1 MPGRRGVLALVLA
14 LCLTVCVQL
23 PWAIRRTADEA
34 DETFEVGDR
43 VLITSGKYKLCSG
56 EVLEL
61 RAEKEKAKVLRSCN
75 GSTQSGAWWYS
86 FGQIEA
92 LEEEEP
98 ASEELGKE
106 PDNTPAS
113 RDFEVIQDTE
123 YLQRHP
129 LCDRYRDQ
137 APVNAKATPPRLAGR
152 VVVRRGQT
160 FLVRARGTVHADHAA
175 MVFLASKPGV
185 ESETVIGRP
194 GIIEDGSIRLEVPAD
209 APVGEYELRLV
220 VGDHQATA
228 LGFIV
233 IFNPFTCRQCPE
245 SAGRRRK
252 LKAEFIAEY
261 VGGEQG
267 LLWQGLSD
275 DYGANVWQHDP
286 FRAANL
292 LISLSLLADLPLELR
307 SDSSAIARHLTYA
320 IGERVC
326 YGKWG
331 EGNYATG
338 RPYRGYRCRTKKYLQ
353 RKGKA
358 NEWSKIC
365 SDPSSWTS
373 SSPILEQHWGLV
385 QSGSKATS
393 VQYCQCFVFSG
404 VMTTIGRALGIAT
417 RSVTNFQSAHDT
429 NADRGISKFFFAAS
443 DGAWSP
449 AECPEDLCPA
459 WCLSQAKAAEKG
471 CQLTSCKKQ
480 LSTGRGFTGMCASC
494 MPCVPCSSNSDSV
507 WSFHVWNEMYFART
521 EPGADGWQ
529 AVDATPQEES
539 GGRFQ
544 MGPAAVKQ
552 VKQGTS
558 DCFDTDFVIGEVNG
572 DVKLFVY
579 SVPDFSDTAKE
590 EAAANGRFVLHMGDP
605 LYSGIRW
612 YSDPFG
618 DIFNTIGFKAITKE
632 PGAISAAC
640 LADPTQC
647 QEEELDLT
655 PFYKKCPN
663 PLRRG
668 ASCRAGPARSKAQCR
683 EPGASSNSSS
693 FLESGATEG
702 EAEGRDMAR
711 QLQELSDVQDV
722 TVDFSS
728 FLPGG
733 SIVMERDLP
742 LKLSFRNSGS
752 QRRTIRFLVS
762 ATGCDYRGRP
772 VVHMETRRKKYAM
785 RLPLE
790 GRETLMQRELELAP
804 GGEYTFQHTVAAA
817 NLDADLLSS
826 LEINAADGT
835 FFLQFHVSALVVE
848 TGQRFAHE
856 PRRRLA
862 ERQ

>member
-326 YGKWG
+326 YGSLGISLAITAFRNSCASSRTSRSCLMFLPDMLARKWG

-353 RKGKA
+353 RKGA
-358 NEWSKIC
+358 
-365 SDPSSWTS
+365 
-373 SSPILEQHWGLV
+373 GL
-385 QSGSKATS
+385 S
-393 VQYCQCFVFSG
+393 FE
-404 VMTTIGRALGIAT
+404 AL
-417 RSVTNFQSAHDT
+417 S
-429 NADRGISKFFFAAS
+429 
-443 DGAWSP
+443 
-449 AECPEDLCPA
+449 
-459 WCLSQAKAAEKG
+459 
-471 CQLTSCKKQ
+471 
-480 LSTGRGFTGMCASC
+480 
-494 MPCVPCSSNSDSV
+494 
-507 WSFHVWNEMYFART
+507 
-521 EPGADGWQ
+521 
-529 AVDATPQEES
+529 
-539 GGRFQ
+539 
-544 MGPAAVKQ
+544 
-552 VKQGTS
+552 
-558 DCFDTDFVIGEVNG
+558 
-572 DVKLFVY
+572 
-579 SVPDFSDTAKE
+579 
-590 EAAANGRFVLHMGDP
+590 
-605 LYSGIRW
+605 
-612 YSDPFG
+612 
-618 DIFNTIGFKAITKE
+618 
-632 PGAISAAC
+632 
-640 LADPTQC
+640 
-647 QEEELDLT
+647 
-655 PFYKKCPN
+655 
-663 PLRRG
+663 
-668 ASCRAGPARSKAQCR
+668 ARSK
-683 EPGASSNSSS
+683 G
-693 FLESGATEG
+693 
-702 EAEGRDMAR
+702 
-711 QLQELSDVQDV
+711 
-722 TVDFSS
+722 
-728 FLPGG
+728 
-733 SIVMERDLP
+733 
-742 LKLSFRNSGS
+742 
-752 QRRTIRFLVS
+752 
-762 ATGCDYRGRP
+762 
-772 VVHMETRRKKYAM
+772 
-785 RLPLE
+785 
-790 GRETLMQRELELAP
+790 
-804 GGEYTFQHTVAAA
+804 
-817 NLDADLLSS
+817 
-826 LEINAADGT
+826 
-835 FFLQFHVSALVVE
+835 
-848 TGQRFAHE
+848 
-856 PRRRLA
+856 
-862 ERQ
+862 